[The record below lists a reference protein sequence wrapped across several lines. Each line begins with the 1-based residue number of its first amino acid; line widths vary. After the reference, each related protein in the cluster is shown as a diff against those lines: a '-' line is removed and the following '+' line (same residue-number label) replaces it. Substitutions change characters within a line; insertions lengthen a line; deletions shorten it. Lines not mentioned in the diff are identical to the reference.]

1 MMIMMIIIIKRG
13 KKKWIYEVKNDNEIK
28 IMCEKRMFINRGT

>member
-1 MMIMMIIIIKRG
+1 MMMMMMIMIKRG
-13 KKKWIYEVKNDNEIK
+13 KKKPIYEVKNDNDIK